1 MAEQPSICSAIGTN
15 LRRVPPYSHGVGI
28 WIMLPECQ
36 QPLILSHAHMVNGNL
51 QCIVLRNGK
60 EVMHRSYCIHTQ
72 GGETL
77 HVSGARYCFWV
88 FPIQL
93 GGGGLHVCASWG

>member
-36 QPLILSHAHMVNGNL
+36 RPLILSHAHMVNGNL

-60 EVMHRSYCIHTQ
+60 EVMHRSHCIHAQVVKPFTFVVQ
-72 GGETL
+72 CT
-77 HVSGARYCFWV
+77 VSGY
-88 FPIQL
+88 FP
-93 GGGGLHVCASWG
+93 SN